1 MTQLTLYRCY
11 WPTAF
16 HYLKSLQTHFRT
28 ESFGLLMTLD
38 IADEQAQKIVGILPF
53 GSVLELID
61 LDSYTELD
69 NQSIDELLLYQPV
82 EGLEAEKNSKQQN

>member
-16 HYLKSLQTHFRT
+16 HYLKSLQAQFRT
-28 ESFGLLMTLD
+28 ESFGLLMTID
-38 IADEQAQKIVGILPF
+38 ISYEQAGIIVSMLPF
-53 GSVLELID
+53 GSVVEMVD

-69 NQSIDELLLYQPV
+69 NRSIDELLIYQPV
-82 EGLEAEKNSKQQN
+82 EKGLEAEKNSN

>member
-16 HYLKSLQTHFRT
+16 HYLKSLQAGFRA

-38 IADEQAQKIVGILPF
+38 VSNEQAQKITSMMPF
-53 GSVLELID
+53 GSVIEQID
-61 LDSYTELD
+61 LDSYIGLD
-69 NQSIDELLLYQPV
+69 NRGIDELLLYQPV
-82 EGLEAEKNSKQQN
+82 ERTLEAEAKKN

>member
-16 HYLKSLQTHFRT
+16 HYLKSLQAGFRA

-38 IADEQAQKIVGILPF
+38 VSNEQAQKIMGMMPF
-53 GSVLELID
+53 GSVLEQID
-61 LDSYTELD
+61 LDSYIALD
-69 NQSIDELLLYQPV
+69 NKGIDELLFCQPV
-82 EGLEAEKNSKQQN
+82 ERALEVVAKKN

>member
-16 HYLKSLQTHFRT
+16 GYLKSLQACFRT

-38 IADEQAQKIVGILPF
+38 VANEQATKIVGMMPF
-53 GSVLELID
+53 GSVLEQID
-61 LDSYTELD
+61 LDSYLGLD
-69 NQSIDELLLYQPV
+69 DKGIDELLLYQPV
-82 EGLEAEKNSKQQN
+82 ESTLEGEAKKN